1 MPDLSTQQ
9 LKELFDQYGADLFA
23 LCYLQAGRPAQAL
36 DLMAAALCDMA
47 ANPRLWAQA
56 ASPREGFFRA
66 AYLNCLDNSLR
77 RPKRRKKKKDSPLEE
92 VPRALPF
99 TLTDPLRQVMKLRLA
114 HKAALFCRERLGLSG
129 EESARVLGTS
139 PLRAQRLA
147 ESALKKAGVTQ
158 GQARANLEALA
169 PGPENLER
177 VWQEFLDQQGRGG
190 FAARQRCRRA
200 RRFLDAAM
208 PYLALGV
215 VAVCAAAYL
224 GVEYGWFGAPY
235 TPTQPIEGVITQ
247 EGYDGDSAVS
257 LPIETG
263 DVSVFVP
270 EEEGFAEYIVHNTP
284 YSPEDILRQM
294 VYLGGA
300 PEGTTLLSANLD
312 SGGTE
317 SSDGSTVTYT
327 LGDTLS
333 LTLEFSQEAAS
344 LSGEEGEQML
354 QAMAATF
361 AAYTQG
367 PGPALHPLPGRRAD
381 GKRKNRP
388 GFPGQPADRHPH
400 RGDGLPGIM
409 GTR

>member
-56 ASPREGFFRA
+56 PSPREGFFRA

-169 PGPENLER
+169 PGEDNLER
-177 VWQEFLDQQGRGG
+177 VWEEFLDQQGRGG

-270 EEEGFAEYIVHNTP
+270 EEGGFAEYIVHNTP

-294 VYLGGA
+294 VLLGGA
-300 PEGTTLLSANLD
+300 PQGTTLLSANLD

-344 LSGEEGEQML
+344 LSGEEGERML

-367 PGPALHPLPGRRAD
+367 LDRLSIRCQGEELTVN
-381 GKRKNRP
+381 GKTAQDFL
-388 GFPGQPADRHPH
+388 GGQ
-400 RGDGLPGIM
+400 LTI
-409 GTR
+409 TRTAETDYRE

>member
-23 LCYLQAGRPAQAL
+23 LCYLQAGRPTQAL

-270 EEEGFAEYIVHNTP
+270 EEGGFAEYIVHNTP

-294 VYLGGA
+294 VLLGGA

-344 LSGEEGEQML
+344 LSGEEGERML

-367 PGPALHPLPGRRAD
+367 LDQLSIRCQGEELTVN
-381 GKRKNRP
+381 GKTAQDFL
-388 GFPGQPADRHPH
+388 GGQ
-400 RGDGLPGIM
+400 LTI
-409 GTR
+409 TRTAETDYRE

>member
-169 PGPENLER
+169 PGEDNLER

-270 EEEGFAEYIVHNTP
+270 EEGGFAEYIVHNTP

-300 PEGTTLLSANLD
+300 PQGTTLLSANLD

-344 LSGEEGEQML
+344 LSGEEGERML

-367 PGPALHPLPGRRAD
+367 LDQLSIRCQGEELTVN
-381 GKRKNRP
+381 GKTAQDFL
-388 GFPGQPADRHPH
+388 GGQ
-400 RGDGLPGIM
+400 LTI
-409 GTR
+409 TRTVETDYRE

>member
-1 MPDLSTQQ
+1 MAAFTPDLSQ
-9 LKELFDQYGADLFA
+9 LKEVYDQFGADLFA
-23 LCYLQAGRPAQAL
+23 LCYLQAGRPVFAQN
-36 DLMAAALCDMA
+36 LMVTALCDMA
-47 ANPRLWAQA
+47 ASPRLWELAV
-56 ASPREGFFRA
+56 SGREGFLRVA
-66 AYLNCLDNSLR
+66 HLNCVDASLR
-77 RPKRRKKKKDSPLEE
+77 RPKRVKRKKGEEGARSPGTK
-92 VPRALPF
+92 LPF
-99 TLTDPLRQVMKLRLA
+99 SMTDPLRKVMKLRISPRT
-114 HKAALFCRERLGLSG
+114 ALFCRERLYLSPQEG
-129 EESARVLGTS
+129 ARLMGTS
-139 PLRAQRLA
+139 PARFQRLA
-147 ESALKKAGVTQ
+147 EAGLKQAGVTS
-158 GQARANLEALA
+158 GQVRANLEMLA
-169 PGPENLER
+169 PGQELLEA
-177 VWQEFLDQQGRGG
+177 VWEEFLAQQRQGG
-190 FAARQRCRRA
+190 FALRQRFRRV
-200 RRFLDAAM
+200 RRTMDTAM
-208 PYLALGV
+208 PFLALCV

-270 EEEGFAEYIVHNTP
+270 EEGGFAEYIVHNTP

-300 PEGTTLLSANLD
+300 PAGTTLLSANLD

-344 LSGEEGEQML
+344 LSGEEGERTL

-367 PGPALHPLPGRRAD
+367 LDRLSFRCQGEELTVNGKTAQDFLD
-381 GKRKNRP
+381 G
-388 GFPGQPADRHPH
+388 Q
-400 RGDGLPGIM
+400 LTI
-409 GTR
+409 TRTAQTDYRE

>member
-224 GVEYGWFGAPY
+224 GIEYGWFGAPY

-270 EEEGFAEYIVHNTP
+270 EEGGFAEYIVHNTP

-300 PEGTTLLSANLD
+300 PQGTTLLSANLD

-344 LSGEEGEQML
+344 LSGEEGERTL

-367 PGPALHPLPGRRAD
+367 LDRLSFRCQGEELTVNGKTAQDFLD
-381 GKRKNRP
+381 G
-388 GFPGQPADRHPH
+388 Q
-400 RGDGLPGIM
+400 LTI
-409 GTR
+409 TRTAETDYRE

>member
-9 LKELFDQYGADLFA
+9 LKELFNQYGADLFA

-114 HKAALFCRERLGLSG
+114 HKAALFCRERLCLSG

-147 ESALKKAGVTQ
+147 KSALKKAGVTQ

-224 GVEYGWFGAPY
+224 GVEYGWFGTPY

-270 EEEGFAEYIVHNTP
+270 EEGGFAEYIVHNTP

-344 LSGEEGEQML
+344 LSGEEGERML

-367 PGPALHPLPGRRAD
+367 LDQLSIRCQGEELTVNGKTAQDFLD
-381 GKRKNRP
+381 G
-388 GFPGQPADRHPH
+388 Q
-400 RGDGLPGIM
+400 LTV
-409 GTR
+409 TRTVETDYRE

>member
-36 DLMAAALCDMA
+36 DLMAASLCDMA

-224 GVEYGWFGAPY
+224 GVEYGWFGTPY

-247 EGYDGDSAVS
+247 EGYNGDSAVS

-270 EEEGFAEYIVHNTP
+270 EEGGFAEYIVHNTP

-300 PEGTTLLSANLD
+300 PQGTTLLSANLD

-333 LTLEFSQEAAS
+333 LTLEFSQEAAT
-344 LSGEEGEQML
+344 LSGEEGERML

-367 PGPALHPLPGRRAD
+367 LDQLSIRCQGEELTVN
-381 GKRKNRP
+381 GKTAQDFL
-388 GFPGQPADRHPH
+388 GGQ
-400 RGDGLPGIM
+400 LTV
-409 GTR
+409 TRTVETDYRQ

>member
-270 EEEGFAEYIVHNTP
+270 EEGGFAEYIVHNTP

-300 PEGTTLLSANLD
+300 PQGTTLLSANLD

-344 LSGEEGEQML
+344 LSGEEGERML

-367 PGPALHPLPGRRAD
+367 LDQLSIRCQGEELTVN
-381 GKRKNRP
+381 GKTAQD
-388 GFPGQPADRHPH
+388 FLDSQ
-400 RGDGLPGIM
+400 LTV
-409 GTR
+409 TRTVETDYRE

>member
-92 VPRALPF
+92 VPRTLPF

-147 ESALKKAGVTQ
+147 ESALKKAGITQ

-270 EEEGFAEYIVHNTP
+270 EEGGFAEYIVHNTP

-300 PEGTTLLSANLD
+300 PQGTTLLSANLD

-344 LSGEEGEQML
+344 LSGEEGERML

-367 PGPALHPLPGRRAD
+367 LDQLSIRCQGEELTVN
-381 GKRKNRP
+381 GKTAQD
-388 GFPGQPADRHPH
+388 FLDSQ
-400 RGDGLPGIM
+400 LTV
-409 GTR
+409 TRTVETDYRE

>member
-114 HKAALFCRERLGLSG
+114 HKAALFCRERLCLSG

-147 ESALKKAGVTQ
+147 KSALKKAGVTQ

-224 GVEYGWFGAPY
+224 GVEYGWFGTPY

-270 EEEGFAEYIVHNTP
+270 EEGGFAEYIVHNTP

-300 PEGTTLLSANLD
+300 PQGTTLLSANLD

-344 LSGEEGEQML
+344 LSGEEGERML

-367 PGPALHPLPGRRAD
+367 LDQLSIRCQGEELTVNGKTAQDFLD
-381 GKRKNRP
+381 G
-388 GFPGQPADRHPH
+388 Q
-400 RGDGLPGIM
+400 LTI
-409 GTR
+409 TRTVETDYRE

>member
-147 ESALKKAGVTQ
+147 ESALKKAGITL
-158 GQARANLEALA
+158 GQVRANLEALA
-169 PGPENLER
+169 PGEDNLER

-270 EEEGFAEYIVHNTP
+270 EEGGFAEYIVHNTP

-294 VYLGGA
+294 VLLGGA
-300 PEGTTLLSANLD
+300 PQGTTLLSANLD

-344 LSGEEGEQML
+344 LSGEEGERML

-367 PGPALHPLPGRRAD
+367 LDQLSIRCQGEELTVNGKTAQDFLD
-381 GKRKNRP
+381 G
-388 GFPGQPADRHPH
+388 Q
-400 RGDGLPGIM
+400 LTI
-409 GTR
+409 TRTVETDYRE

>member
-56 ASPREGFFRA
+56 PSPREGFFRA

-270 EEEGFAEYIVHNTP
+270 EEGGFAEYIVHNTP

-300 PEGTTLLSANLD
+300 PQGTTLLSANLD

-344 LSGEEGEQML
+344 LSGEEGERML

-367 PGPALHPLPGRRAD
+367 LDRLSFRCQGEELTVN
-381 GKRKNRP
+381 GKTAQDFL
-388 GFPGQPADRHPH
+388 GGQ
-400 RGDGLPGIM
+400 LTI
-409 GTR
+409 TRTVETDYRE

>member
-200 RRFLDAAM
+200 RRFLDATM

-270 EEEGFAEYIVHNTP
+270 EEGGFAEYIVHNTP

-300 PEGTTLLSANLD
+300 PQGTTLLSANLD

-344 LSGEEGEQML
+344 LSGEEGERML

-361 AAYTQG
+361 AAYTAQTAGDVNQLSFRCQG
-367 PGPALHPLPGRRAD
+367 EELTVN
-381 GKRKNRP
+381 GKTAQDFL
-388 GFPGQPADRHPH
+388 GGQ
-400 RGDGLPGIM
+400 LTI
-409 GTR
+409 TRTVETDYRE

>member
-77 RPKRRKKKKDSPLEE
+77 RPKRRKKRKDSPLEE

-147 ESALKKAGVTQ
+147 ESALKKAGITQ

-270 EEEGFAEYIVHNTP
+270 EEGGFAEYIVHNTP

-300 PEGTTLLSANLD
+300 PQGTTLLSANLD

-344 LSGEEGEQML
+344 LSGEEGERML

-367 PGPALHPLPGRRAD
+367 LDQLSIRCQGEELTVNGKTAQDFLD
-381 GKRKNRP
+381 G
-388 GFPGQPADRHPH
+388 Q
-400 RGDGLPGIM
+400 LTV
-409 GTR
+409 TRTVETDYGE

>member
-56 ASPREGFFRA
+56 PSPREGFFRA

-147 ESALKKAGVTQ
+147 ENALKKAGITQ

-270 EEEGFAEYIVHNTP
+270 EEGGFAEYIVHNTP

-344 LSGEEGEQML
+344 LSGEEGERML

-367 PGPALHPLPGRRAD
+367 LDQLSIRCQGEELTVN
-381 GKRKNRP
+381 GKTAQDFL
-388 GFPGQPADRHPH
+388 GGQ
-400 RGDGLPGIM
+400 LTI
-409 GTR
+409 TRTAETDYRE

>member
-56 ASPREGFFRA
+56 PSPREGFFRA

-139 PLRAQRLA
+139 PLRAQRLT
-147 ESALKKAGVTQ
+147 ESALKKAGITQ

-270 EEEGFAEYIVHNTP
+270 EEGGFAEYIVHNTP

-300 PEGTTLLSANLD
+300 PQGTTLLSANLD

-344 LSGEEGEQML
+344 LSGEEGERML

-361 AAYTQG
+361 AAYTAQTAGDVNQLSFRCQG
-367 PGPALHPLPGRRAD
+367 EELTVN
-381 GKRKNRP
+381 GKTAQDFL
-388 GFPGQPADRHPH
+388 GGQ
-400 RGDGLPGIM
+400 LTI
-409 GTR
+409 TRTVETDYRQ

>member
-190 FAARQRCRRA
+190 FSTRQRYRRA
-200 RRFLDAAM
+200 RRAMDVAM
-208 PYLALGV
+208 PFLALGV
-215 VAVCAAAYL
+215 VAICVVAFL
-224 GVEYGWFGAPY
+224 GVEHGWFGPSSVPVQGTA
-235 TPTQPIEGVITQ
+235 Q
-247 EGYDGDSAVS
+247 ESSSDD
-257 LPIETG
+257 LPLEVG
-263 DVSVFVP
+263 DVSVYVP
-270 EEEGFAEYIVHNTP
+270 EEGGFAEYIVHNTP

-300 PEGTTLLSANLD
+300 PAGTTLLSANLD

-344 LSGEEGEQML
+344 LSGEEGDRTL

-367 PGPALHPLPGRRAD
+367 LDRLSFRCQGEELTVNGKTAQDFLD
-381 GKRKNRP
+381 G
-388 GFPGQPADRHPH
+388 Q
-400 RGDGLPGIM
+400 LTI
-409 GTR
+409 TRTVETDYRE

>member
-224 GVEYGWFGAPY
+224 GVEYGWFGTPY

-270 EEEGFAEYIVHNTP
+270 EEGGFAEYIVHNTP

-300 PEGTTLLSANLD
+300 PQGTTLLSANLD

-344 LSGEEGEQML
+344 LSGEEGERML

-367 PGPALHPLPGRRAD
+367 LDQLSIRCQGEELTVNGKTAQDFLD
-381 GKRKNRP
+381 G
-388 GFPGQPADRHPH
+388 Q
-400 RGDGLPGIM
+400 LTV
-409 GTR
+409 TRTVETDYRE

>member
-114 HKAALFCRERLGLSG
+114 HKAALFCRERLCLSG

-147 ESALKKAGVTQ
+147 KSALKKAGVTQ

-224 GVEYGWFGAPY
+224 GVEYGWFGTPY

-270 EEEGFAEYIVHNTP
+270 EEGGFAEYIVHNTP

-294 VYLGGA
+294 VLLGGA

-344 LSGEEGEQML
+344 LSGEEGERML

-361 AAYTQG
+361 AAYTAQTAGDVNQLSFRCQG
-367 PGPALHPLPGRRAD
+367 EELTVN
-381 GKRKNRP
+381 GKTAQDFL
-388 GFPGQPADRHPH
+388 GGQ
-400 RGDGLPGIM
+400 LTI
-409 GTR
+409 TRTVETDYRQ

>member
-114 HKAALFCRERLGLSG
+114 HKAALFCRERLCLSG

-147 ESALKKAGVTQ
+147 KSALKKAGVTQ

-224 GVEYGWFGAPY
+224 GVEYGWFGTPY

-270 EEEGFAEYIVHNTP
+270 EEGGFAEYIVHNTP
-284 YSPEDILRQM
+284 YSPEDILRQL

-344 LSGEEGEQML
+344 LSGEEGERML

-367 PGPALHPLPGRRAD
+367 LDQLSIRCQGEELTVNGKTAQDFLD
-381 GKRKNRP
+381 G
-388 GFPGQPADRHPH
+388 Q
-400 RGDGLPGIM
+400 LTI
-409 GTR
+409 TRTVETDYRE